1 MDERFFKG
9 SVFLIIFLLIFQSL
23 QIRAVTHQF
32 DEILVQIKVDEKIRM
47 KIEEPLSIKLVNI
60 DRNTDLPSIKF
71 DDSGVH
77 FQMLINIL
85 LRMRFNERDRND
97 LISLCK
103 KEYKGNKNQLADIHE
118 FQHTYSPNRAL
129 QWYIH
134 KPFLQKILN
143 KAFLMENVDIFY
155 LFRSFIRDICHQ
167 LRRNQCQSSVRAY
180 KGHLM
185 STNELNSL
193 KKSIG
198 KLTSVNSVLLASIDR
213 ESVLDDLEETT
224 SSKNMKQVLFEIDA
238 DPQVDVSIPFA
249 KININGGQ
257 NDENDIIF
265 MAGSIFRLVSI
276 QYDKNKT
283 CIIRMTLCGNKEP
296 DLKKFF
302 EHVKNE
308 YGYGETN
315 LLSLGIVLRDIG
327 KLDLAEKYLSRML
340 NELTPDDRLLDALYP
355 SLGLVAKDKGDY
367 DKCLYWYQK
376 SLKNYMITRPYDY
389 ITIGDTY
396 NTIGMIYHGNKSNYE
411 KALDYYHKAI
421 LIFKQFDAEKDP
433 MMAIF
438 YDNIGAV
445 HEEQR
450 NYSEALVFYQKALNN
465 KKKHVSTNNLQLSKS
480 YKNIAAAHGYLG
492 SYDTALEY
500 YQKILKIQMKLFPL
514 QHPDIALTYANMAA
528 VYAAKNR
535 SQQALTYWHKASA
548 IFRSTLLPQHP
559 LVIKIEEEIKRVSS
573 KIAYYSPVKKT
584 ERKRITPT

>member
-143 KAFLMENVDIFY
+143 KAFLMENIDIFY

-276 QYDKNKT
+276 QHDKNKK
-283 CIIRMTLCGNKEP
+283 CIIRMTLCGNEEP
-296 DLKKFF
+296 DLKKFS
-302 EHVKNE
+302 EHMKIE

-315 LLSLGIVLRDIG
+315 LLSLGTVLRDIG
-327 KLDLAEKYLSRML
+327 KLDLAEKYLSRMF

-367 DKCLYWYQK
+367 DKCLHWYHK
-376 SLKNYMITRPYDY
+376 SLKNYMVTRPYDY
-389 ITIGDTY
+389 VTVGDTY

-421 LIFKQFDAEKDP
+421 LVFKQFNAEKDP

-445 HEEQR
+445 HEEQK

-465 KKKHVSTNNLQLSKS
+465 KKKHASTSDLQLSKS
-480 YKNIAAAHGYLG
+480 YKNIAAVHGYLG

-500 YQKILKIQMKLFPL
+500 YKKILQIQMKLFPL

-535 SQQALTYWHKASA
+535 SKQALTYWHKASD
-548 IFRSTLLPQHP
+548 IFRSTLLPKHP

-573 KIAYYSPVKKT
+573 NNAYYSPLKKT